1 MIKKF
6 AGLCIAL
13 FIVGNLSAQSLYK
26 ADQRLSDCFSQEYIA
41 QLENSNS
48 ELIPYYNYYLD
59 NSYYVVDL
67 KSVGKEVTGAD
78 IHTVLVSDDS
88 GVKNYFSETA
98 YSKEKFNPL
107 KYHFNLSS
115 NSFTTYVWKE
125 AGIAIVFY
133 PLSHISADYKKYMK
147 NK

>member
-1 MIKKF
+1 MIKKLV
-6 AGLCIAL
+6 GLFMAL
-13 FIVGNLSAQSLYK
+13 FIAGNISAQGLYK
-26 ADQRLSDCFSQEYIA
+26 ADQRLSDCFSQEYIT

-78 IHTVLVSDDS
+78 IHTVLVSDNI
-88 GVKNYFSETA
+88 GEKKFFNETA

-147 NK
+147 SK